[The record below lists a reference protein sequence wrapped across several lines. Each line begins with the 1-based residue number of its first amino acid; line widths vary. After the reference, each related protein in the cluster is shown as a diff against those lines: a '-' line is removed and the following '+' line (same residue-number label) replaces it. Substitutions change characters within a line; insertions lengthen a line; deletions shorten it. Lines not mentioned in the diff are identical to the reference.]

1 MGAVI
6 KYHKVIPEDNP
17 KNVRNFF
24 NLIFFLTKVFFDKG
38 DPWPCSSKGGRF
50 SVAGKSSNMVFL

>member
-17 KNVRNFF
+17 K
-24 NLIFFLTKVFFDKG
+24 KVFFERNQKER
-38 DPWPCSSKGGRF
+38 GGVTF
-50 SVAGKSSNMVFL
+50 FYQFY